1 MHRSLTVLAASMIA
15 LAGSATLAPAR
26 VFPGPTPSP
35 APAADDAG
43 ATYKHLMDGVGP
55 AMVTIKFVM
64 KMEGGRGGGEE
75 GQDMEVTALMM
86 EPAGL
91 VLVSNIKMGGFA
103 SRMGMTANP
112 TNIKVLIGDDTEG
125 LRAKILARDSDL
137 DLCWVQI
144 DDDKAKGKTFTAVD
158 FAGGTNAAL
167 GDKLYLVQR
176 MGKFFD
182 HALNVSEGRVGG
194 TVKKPRSLLVPT
206 GFGAGPRE
214 LLGTAMFNADGKV
227 IGLNIAQFPDKE
239 DMEGGESGGEGNSGV
254 LLLPA
259 AEVVKATVRGK
270 EMAAK
275 NPPKEDAKDEKK
287 DDAKDKGEKP
297 APTEKKDEPKKP

>member
-1 MHRSLTVLAASMIA
+1 MHRPLIVLTASLIA
-15 LAGSATLAPAR
+15 VAGSATLATARPA
-26 VFPGPTPSP
+26 PMPL

-43 ATYKHLMDGVGP
+43 ATYKRLMDSVGP

-64 KMEGGRGGGEE
+64 KMEGGRGGGDE

-91 VLVSNIKMGGFA
+91 AVVSNIKMGGFA

-125 LRAKILARDSDL
+125 LKGKILARDSEL

-144 DDDKAKGKTFTAVD
+144 DDEKAKGKTYTAVD
-158 FAGGTNAAL
+158 FSSGTSAAL
-167 GDKLYLVQR
+167 GDKLYAVQR
-176 MGKFFD
+176 LGKFFD
-182 HALNVSEGRVGG
+182 HALSVSEGRIGG
-194 TVKKPRSLLVPT
+194 AAKKPRALQIPT
-206 GFGAGPRE
+206 GFSAGPRE
-214 LLGTAMFNADGKV
+214 LLGAPMFSADGKV

-275 NPPKEDAKDEKK
+275 NPPKEEAKDEKKDEKK
-287 DDAKDKGEKP
+287 DDAKGDKP
-297 APTEKKDEPKKP
+297 ASGDKKDEPKKP